1 MFELLLFDSIFAAN
15 ELFNP
20 GCSGTYSTCTN
31 SACGNSTNTSSCTN
45 SKNKCEGSTDKLK
58 CYS

>member
-20 GCSGTYSTCTN
+20 GCRGTYSTCTN
-31 SACGNSTNTSSCTN
+31 TACEN
-45 SKNKCEGSTDKLK
+45 STDKLK